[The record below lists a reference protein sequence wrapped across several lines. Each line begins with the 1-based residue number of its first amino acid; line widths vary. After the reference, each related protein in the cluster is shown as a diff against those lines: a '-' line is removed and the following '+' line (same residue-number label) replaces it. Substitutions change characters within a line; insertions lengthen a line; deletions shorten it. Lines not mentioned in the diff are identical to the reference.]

1 MHSMNAIAQDILSA
15 FIIGLVISAMA
26 LVKNTR
32 LKALIYTLPIPITVT
47 YIGTGG
53 NVGTHHVIGLF
64 LVNVFLWGVYVLSVW
79 KINIFLSDVIAA
91 LAYTGAGYL
100 VINFIELPFRWTAL
114 VYAVLWLTF
123 VLFYQNRDQKEEPQS
138 TSKVKPTIKFTIVS
152 IVAYVLL
159 SLKNYLSGIVVTFPF
174 SGVFAVVEGRHMLKQ
189 LAATFTRNSIAI
201 LAMFM
206 VLYVLRHLNM
216 GIGISIGWL
225 AYLAVLK
232 ITSML
237 FPFKTSM

>member
-1 MHSMNAIAQDILSA
+1 MNAIAQDIISA
-15 FIIGLVISAMA
+15 FIIGLVIAAMA
-26 LVKNTR
+26 MVKNTR

-47 YIGTGG
+47 FIGTGG
-53 NVGTHHVIGLF
+53 NVGAHHVIGLL
-64 LVNVFLWGVYVLSVW
+64 LVNVFLWCVYVLSVW

-91 LAYTGAGYL
+91 VVYTGAGYL
-100 VINFIELPFRWTAL
+100 VINFIELPFCWAAL
-114 VYAVLWLTF
+114 GYAVLWLAF
-123 VLFYQNRDQKEEPQS
+123 VLFYQNRDQKEEPPS
-138 TSKVKPTIKFTIVS
+138 TSKIKPTIKFSIVS

-174 SGVFAVVEGRHMLKQ
+174 SGVFAVVEGRHMLQQ

-206 VLYVLRHLNM
+206 VLYVLRHVHM

-225 AYLAVLK
+225 AFVAVLK